1 MPKPTT
7 VLDLAAA
14 QQQLVVLRNEAR
26 QLARPEAFSEALGQ
40 LEVRLADLEVA
51 YEELEQQ
58 NEELAATREAL
69 ERERHRYRHLF
80 EEAPFGYLVT
90 DVHGIIEEAN
100 RAVAGLFGL
109 RQDRLTGKPFS
120 VYIATE
126 DQQIFRD
133 LLARVRADEPAV
145 EMELRIRSRRGRPV
159 PVMLTAVRDLDSQK
173 RAARL
178 RWTLRDV
185 SSTKAAEEALRVS
198 EERLR
203 HSQRMEAVGRLAG
216 GIAHSFNN
224 LLAAISFQ
232 CELLTESIPA
242 EDVRLANVEEI
253 QHAGERAASLARQ
266 LLAYGRKQTLQ
277 PRVLSLNEVLR
288 EMAPMLR
295 RLIGEHIRLEIELD
309 PADGAVHVDL
319 GQLEQVILN
328 LAVNAR
334 DALRS
339 GGILRLAVESLT
351 LAAGEIPEL
360 PAGGYVRLT
369 VADTGPGMPSEVM
382 EHLFEPFF
390 TTKARGEGT
399 GLGLATVHGIVHQSG
414 GQIRVESSPGEG
426 TRFTILLPRT
436 AEGSEASPVRPSLPG
451 RRSRRRLRGRAA
463 GRGRGQH
470 PRARHRDPGEPGL
483 QGDRR
488 PGRHPGPRDVR
499 RAHRPHPHPG
509 HRRGDAGALRQRA
522 RPPAPA
528 PPVGS
533 AGALHLGLPGR
544 LDRPPRRPQRGPA
557 LPPEALPPGPVPG
570 EDPRCAGW
578 AGGGGGAG
586 SVGTRDAVNLSRY
599 GVSPRRSRT

>member
-40 LEVRLADLEVA
+40 LEARLADLEVA

-100 RAVAGLFGL
+100 RAVAGLFGT

-242 EDVRLANVEEI
+242 EDVRHTNVEEI

-339 GGILRLAVESLT
+339 GGTLRLAVESLT

-451 RRSRRRLRGRAA
+451 RRSRRGSEVVLLVEDEDNIREPAIEILESRGYKVIAA
-463 GRGRGQH
+463 PDATQALAMSDEYAGPIH
-470 PRARHRDPGEPGL
+470 ILVTDVVMPGL
-483 QGDRR
+483 SGSELARQLLRR
-488 PGRHPGPRDVR
+488 RSDLRVLYISGYPEDSIAHHGVLSEDQHFLQKPFPPGQFLEKIRDVL
-499 RAHRPHPHPG
+499 
-509 HRRGDAGALRQRA
+509 D
-522 RPPAPA
+522 
-528 PPVGS
+528 
-533 AGALHLGLPGR
+533 GR
-544 LDRPPRRPQRGPA
+544 
-557 LPPEALPPGPVPG
+557 
-570 EDPRCAGW
+570 
-578 AGGGGGAG
+578 AGGGGRGA
-586 SVGTRDAVNLSRY
+586 SARVMQ
-599 GVSPRRSRT
+599 